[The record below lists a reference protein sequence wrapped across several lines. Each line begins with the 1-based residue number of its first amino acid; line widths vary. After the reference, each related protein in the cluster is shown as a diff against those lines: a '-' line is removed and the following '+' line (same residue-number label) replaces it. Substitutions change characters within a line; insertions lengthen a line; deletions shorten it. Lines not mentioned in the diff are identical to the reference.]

1 LIKRHGKRGA
11 RVKYQYATL
20 KHGKEEKYP
29 TWGELI
35 HDFITREK
43 EGTKLNL
50 VE

>member
-1 LIKRHGKRGA
+1 MP
-11 RVKYQYATL
+11 TL
-20 KHGKEEKYP
+20 DEFQGGKEEKYP

-35 HDFITREK
+35 HALITREK